1 MNICIM
7 LLVASIGLYVNIC
20 IMLLAA
26 CSLYVNICIML
37 LVAFDRPLCEYLYN
51 AACRPSIGLR
61 CLCEYLYNA
70 ACSLR

>member
-20 IMLLAA
+20 IMLLVA
-26 CSLYVNICIML
+26 SIGLYVNICIML

-51 AACRPSIGLR
+51 AAC
-61 CLCEYLYNA
+61 
-70 ACSLR
+70 SLR